1 MSELMVLR
9 TYSYRHEAEVVRSVL
24 EGHGIH
30 AEVMSDDCGAF
41 DPALGLVRGAHL
53 MVSQGDADRAD
64 ALVRQGLADPACAV
78 AWAAWTQWP

>member
-64 ALVRQGLADPACAV
+64 ALLDSFDEPNGASEPLDDPPAS
-78 AWAAWTQWP
+78 